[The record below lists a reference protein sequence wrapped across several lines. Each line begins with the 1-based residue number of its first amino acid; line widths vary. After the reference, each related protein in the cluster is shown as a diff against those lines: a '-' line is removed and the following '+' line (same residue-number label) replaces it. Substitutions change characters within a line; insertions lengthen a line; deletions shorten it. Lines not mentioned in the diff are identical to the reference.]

1 MYTMKDVCL
10 KFDFPYETLRFYCNE
25 GLIPNVKRDANNYRV
40 FDDRD
45 IAWIDG
51 LQCLR
56 QCGLSIKELKA
67 YLELSLEGKSSIPM
81 RKEMLAKRKVALLQQ
96 LDDIRESIDY
106 IDKKQRYFDD
116 VLEGKIPFSSNL
128 IRVDDEKV

>member
-67 YLELSLEGKSSIPM
+67 YLELSLEGKSSIPT

-116 VLEGKIPFSSNL
+116 VLAGKNPFTSNL